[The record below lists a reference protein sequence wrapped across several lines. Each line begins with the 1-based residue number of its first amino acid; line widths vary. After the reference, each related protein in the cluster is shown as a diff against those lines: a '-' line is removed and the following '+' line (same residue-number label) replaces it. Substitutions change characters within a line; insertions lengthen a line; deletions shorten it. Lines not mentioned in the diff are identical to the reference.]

1 MGRFVKRL
9 FLTLVVLAVLLAGA
23 AWGLMSYIAP
33 EETLDLNYEPIDL
46 KQKALDMATSLKP
59 ELILTEQDIN
69 DLIKKHL
76 ERDIAENVRLDGA
89 RFSLQGNRLIADLN
103 VTYME
108 RIPAQVKA
116 EYRMEWQ
123 DPNLT
128 LHPRG
133 LFVKGLELPFSS
145 LETIIVPLDL
155 PTGDMISV
163 KEVRFEGDQVRVL
176 FKINMPF

>member
-1 MGRFVKRL
+1 MGRAFKRL
-9 FLTLVVLAVLLAGA
+9 FLTLVVLVVLLAGSA
-23 AWGLMSYIAP
+23 CGLAVYIAP
-33 EETLDLNYEPIDL
+33 DEQLDLDYKPINL

-59 ELILTEQDIN
+59 ELVLTVQDIN

-89 RFSLQGNRLIADLN
+89 KFSLQGDRLIADLN

-108 RIPAQVKA
+108 RVPAQVQA

-123 DPNLT
+123 DPNLA
-128 LHPRG
+128 LRPEG
-133 LFVKGLELPFSS
+133 LSVKRIALPYAS

-155 PTGDMISV
+155 PTGDFVSV
-163 KEVRFEGDQVRVL
+163 KEVRFESEQVRVL
-176 FKINMPF
+176 FQVNKPF